1 MKVFFDTEFTGLHQ
15 KTTLISIGLIAE
27 TGETFYAELVD
38 YDEKQID
45 DWLQE
50 NVVENLRFRR
60 QSFSEPTLDH
70 EHHAMKSARLTVG
83 ATLAEWLAQWERVEM
98 WSDVYAYDWVLFR
111 ELFGGAMKIPS
122 NVYYIPFDLAT
133 FLAANGVDP
142 DISREEYGRMADVKG
157 QKHNALWDARVIAS
171 CYTRAVIDSQLRS
184 LTDDR

>member
-15 KTTLISIGLIAE
+15 RTTLISIGMVSE
-27 TGETFYAELVD
+27 DGHTFYGQLTD
-38 YDEKQID
+38 YDESQVDEWIKKNVLAHLWYGDHSQAQEPDFIGTRGQMAGYIEQ
-45 DWLQE
+45 WLLQW
-50 NVVENLRFRR
+50 
-60 QSFSEPTLDH
+60 DH
-70 EHHAMKSARLTVG
+70 
-83 ATLAEWLAQWERVEM
+83 VEM
-98 WSDVYAYDWVLFR
+98 WSDVYAYDWMLFCN
-111 ELFGGAMKIPS
+111 LWGHAFKIPPI
-122 NVYYIPFDLAT
+122 VYYIPFDLAT